1 MSQQTPL
8 IWLRTFAAAAKH
20 CSFTRAA
27 QELHITQAAV
37 SKHMRALELHL
48 GQVLF
53 VRQAH
58 GLQLTELGSRYR
70 VEVEAALMNL
80 DNATSDLF
88 GMRDQRR
95 IELHCNMAFSEWWL
109 VPRLATLYD
118 QYPDLDVEIHHSIW
132 DMQNEPI
139 KGDIHIRY
147 GLADHFGDRA
157 LRLTEDQLI
166 PMVANGLSPAQ
177 LAALPLIHILGY
189 RHGWHWYVEQ
199 TQLPDLLQRRQ
210 RSVDNSVVAY
220 QMAAQKLGIALVRSS
235 FVTHPWIED
244 NLASIELPACAT
256 PEGFFALQRDRQVA
270 VEQQQWLWDWLSD
283 QISL

>member
-1 MSQQTPL
+1 MNQQTPL
-8 IWLRTFAAAAKH
+8 IWLRTFVAAAKH

-70 VEVEAALMNL
+70 VEVEAALLNL

-95 IELHCNMAFSEWWL
+95 IELHCNMAFSQWWL
-109 VPRLATLYD
+109 VPRLASLYD

-147 GLADHFGDRA
+147 GLGDAFSDRA

-166 PMVANGLSPAQ
+166 PMAAKGLSSAQ
-177 LAALPLIHILGY
+177 LARLPLLHILGY
-189 RHGWHWYVEQ
+189 RHGWHWYAEQ
-199 TQLPDLLQRRQ
+199 TQLFDLLQRGQ

-220 QMAAQKLGIALVRSS
+220 QMAAQQLGVVLVRSS
-235 FVTHPWIED
+235 FVNHAWIVEHLQILD
-244 NLASIELPACAT
+244 LPACAT

-270 VEQQQWLWDWLSD
+270 VEQQQWLWDWLLEQSRT
-283 QISL
+283 

>member
-80 DNATSDLF
+80 DNATSDLHPEVVESAA
-88 GMRDQRR
+88 RNYEPHQVAYYVR
-95 IELHCNMAFSEWWL
+95 ELANDFHTYYNAHPFIAAEDDL
-109 VPRLATLYD
+109 RLARLSLIDATRI
-118 QYPDLDVEIHHSIW
+118 V
-132 DMQNEPI
+132 
-139 KGDIHIRY
+139 
-147 GLADHFGDRA
+147 LANA
-157 LRLTEDQLI
+157 L
-166 PMVANGLSPAQ
+166 
-177 LAALPLIHILGY
+177 ALLG
-189 RHGWHWYVEQ
+189 V
-199 TQLPDLLQRRQ
+199 
-210 RSVDNSVVAY
+210 SA
-220 QMAAQKLGIALVRSS
+220 
-235 FVTHPWIED
+235 
-244 NLASIELPACAT
+244 
-256 PEGFFALQRDRQVA
+256 PERM
-270 VEQQQWLWDWLSD
+270 
-283 QISL
+283 